1 VIWRSGRRCWLG
13 WPRLRHERRAA
24 RRSFDI
30 ESKPEGDGLKV
41 LVIDDHPLILSAF
54 RALIERVAAGAVLV
68 GAETAEEARALLA
81 SEPGIDLILLDLV
94 LVDIDGFDLLAE
106 LRREHPSLPVMVVSA
121 SERAE
126 DMLQV
131 LEYGAMGYVPK
142 RASNELLAE
151 ALQLVMAGGVYVPP
165 MVELGTALPP
175 GPRLSAASLSA
186 VVAGQATAA
195 LSQPPKAPP
204 APSFESLGLT
214 ARQRDVMALL
224 LEGKSNK
231 VIAREM
237 GLSVETIKDHVA
249 AVLRCLGVRSRTQA
263 VLAVA
268 HLQAPPAAAGR

>member
-1 VIWRSGRRCWLG
+1 
-13 WPRLRHERRAA
+13 
-24 RRSFDI
+24 
-30 ESKPEGDGLKV
+30 
-41 LVIDDHPLILSAF
+41 
-54 RALIERVAAGAVLV
+54 
-68 GAETAEEARALLA
+68 
-81 SEPGIDLILLDLV
+81 
-94 LVDIDGFDLLAE
+94 
-106 LRREHPSLPVMVVSA
+106 MVVSA

-195 LSQPPKAPP
+195 SSQPPKAPP